1 MHIGRDCNL
10 RLHGIVIGR
19 IRYEIYYYCANR
31 VREFAN
37 EYSLSKKN
45 RGRPICIGGFL
56 ARLCACGQ
64 RRMGALCHG
73 AWLLRDALSTMV
85 RYGARGLYAR
95 LHTRGG
101 GIPCNNEVFGDPL
114 VGIVKH
120 CEFWAND

>member
-1 MHIGRDCNL
+1 MNI
-10 RLHGIVIGR
+10 RLVKRTAAALSALGVLWLGYAPAANAEWVRCATEHG
-19 IRYEIYYYCANR
+19 YCATP
-31 VREFAN
+31 
-37 EYSLSKKN
+37 Y
-45 RGRPICIGGFL
+45 
-56 ARLCACGQ
+56 
-64 RRMGALCHG
+64 
-73 AWLLRDALSTMV
+73 STMV